1 MDVKREDMPSPYLWV
16 VDRGLVGFDAFT
28 TLQPWYFLKGPEIFD
43 VMEKWPAGPGNI
55 VDATMQSYPRPEM
68 SGLLAFARRQ
78 DCDDIACFELP
89 SIETPRVILIQGWTR
104 SGEAYDL
111 VASYSNFWDWMK
123 SVIDDIAEW
132 STREDKL

>member
-1 MDVKREDMPSPYLWV
+1 
-16 VDRGLVGFDAFT
+16 
-28 TLQPWYFLKGPEIFD
+28 
-43 VMEKWPAGPGNI
+43 
-55 VDATMQSYPRPEM
+55 M